1 MTMTTTQG
9 KNGLAR
15 WLSVAVALAGGC
27 ASEVDDGERVQP
39 VAVCAGED
47 CTPRCLGDAC
57 ADLTYEAHSEM
68 LGELGVDL
76 EPEPAVDPNG
86 EALAEDHNPLGAQNR
101 ELFALDELFIAGM
114 AVSSTGSMARVT
126 LTEDDL
132 AANARLHAA
141 ADDTWSAHPTKAVAI
156 DLDGDGIEEIVTVEL
171 SQQASGN
178 TLRAHVLDDAGDRY
192 AMASPTTITT
202 FDAPPINNGA
212 RWFNGYF
219 QLDAAAADLDGD
231 GSDDLFVAVGPHLLH
246 LRYEDEAFAIV
257 DEELHSDPGGDP
269 AADVYVRLAAGDVTL
284 DGRDELVIVTS
295 GSHGAYDSVAE
306 HRIVSGDLE
315 GEIASGLVQ
324 KTVLG
329 TSQLSTASPAIGDID
344 GDGLPEIVFAGLS
357 TIGHSGALVLVM
369 NGSKHEEP
377 FAMRPLHWQSD
388 VVRPLFGLAIG
399 DLDGDRKD
407 DIFVDDTILRLDPSG
422 DLMPVAENLPLVP
435 ATDVVVPGDVTGDHR
450 DDFVFLRGGADPDG
464 TTWVDGYSVV
474 YTDAD
479 GAIARRDVAGVADHT
494 EYPTIALANVD
505 RDSSILSF
513 VGRELMFGDPSVIAV
528 VAAPPT
534 FEGSGQGDGETAFG
548 QSESREE
555 ESEVSMGFS
564 VEMGVGY
571 EAEDP
576 TGFFGGGF
584 EVSIGAALGWST
596 SHSRTIERTISFA
609 TGPEEDKIVFA
620 AVPFDV
626 YVYDVVSSPNAAA
639 IGSRVAVAIPREPQV
654 LSTSRD
660 FYNSRVRGQV
670 AAIDD
675 RVLTHEIGS
684 PFSYPTRAERDAVV
698 AEGDALYSELATV
711 GVGSGSTTVTVSR
724 TDGVG
729 HGSSRDFSMSLEIQ
743 GKVGGVTGRL
753 TAGMSFGVSETVTN
767 TTGTFYEGTVGDIP
781 SDTIDAFGLYRF
793 GLLAYPQTHGGRD
806 LMVVTYWVEE

>member
-1 MTMTTTQG
+1 MTTTSRT
-9 KNGLAR
+9 NGLR
-15 WLSVAVALAGGC
+15 GWLAVAVLLAAGC
-27 ASEVDDGERVQP
+27 ASEVSAPEPGP
-39 VAVCAGED
+39 LGPVCAGED
-47 CTPRCLGDAC
+47 CTPRCIGDAC
-57 ADLTYEAHSEM
+57 ADLTYEAHSDM

-86 EALAEDHNPLGAQNR
+86 EALPEDHNPLGAQNR
-101 ELFALDELFIAGM
+101 ELFSLDELFVAGM

-126 LTEDDL
+126 LIEDEL
-132 AANARLHAA
+132 AASARLHAA
-141 ADDTWSAHPTKAVAI
+141 ADDTWSGNPTKAVAI
-156 DLDGDGIEEIVTVEL
+156 DLDGDGIEEIVTVEVRPEG
-171 SQQASGN
+171 SGAI
-178 TLRAHVLDDAGDRY
+178 LRAHVLDDAGDRY
-192 AMASPTTITT
+192 AMASPTTITA
-202 FDAPPINNGA
+202 FDAPPMNDAA

-246 LRYEDEAFAIV
+246 LRYEDDAFAIV
-257 DEELHSDPGGDP
+257 GEELHSDPGGDL

-295 GSHGAYDSVAE
+295 GAHGAYDSVAE

-357 TIGHSGALVLVM
+357 TIGHTGALVLVM

-377 FAMRPLHWQSD
+377 FAMRPVYWQSD
-388 VVRPLFGLAIG
+388 AVRPLFGLAVG

-422 DLMPVAENLPLVP
+422 DLTAIASGLPLVP
-435 ATDVVVPGDVTGDHR
+435 GTDVVVAGDVTGDHR
-450 DDFVFLRGGADPDG
+450 DDFVLLRGGADAGG

-474 YTDAD
+474 YVDAE
-479 GAIARRDVAGVADHT
+479 GAIARRDVGGVADPA
-494 EYPTIALANVD
+494 EYPTLALANVD
-505 RDSSILSF
+505 RDSSVLSF

-534 FEGSGQGDGETAFG
+534 FAGSGQSEGETAFG
-548 QSESREE
+548 QSESLEE

-564 VEMGVGY
+564 VEMGIGY

-584 EVSIGAALGWST
+584 EASVGAALGWST
-596 SHSRTIERTISFA
+596 SHTRTIERTISFA
-609 TGPEEDKIVFA
+609 TGPEEDKVVFA
-620 AVPFDV
+620 AVPYDV

-639 IGSRVAVAIPREPQV
+639 VGTRVAVAIPREPQV

-675 RVLTHEIGS
+675 TVLTHDVGS
-684 PFSYPTRAERDAVV
+684 PFSYPTRGERDAIV

-729 HGSSRDFSMSLEIQ
+729 HGESRELSMSLEIT
-743 GKVGGVTGRL
+743 GKVGGVTGRI
-753 TAGMSFGVSETVTN
+753 TAGMSFGLSETVTN

-793 GLLAYPQTHGGRD
+793 GLLAYPKSHGGRD